1 MPDTRKVPTEDLQV
15 GMFVSQ
21 LDRPW
26 VGTPFPLQGFRI
38 ANRDEI
44 VQLQGYCK
52 YVMVDIEPA
61 AQAAELELPKTRGS
75 RKQLPV
81 ETIFFDRS
89 IKSYQDKTD
98 FMEEHSKASAVVA
111 ALTEDVEDM
120 YLKVTRDNKVNVVRL
135 KQSIDPMVGS
145 ISRNPDAC
153 VWVARLKRHDQYTY
167 ERALSAGIWAV
178 ALGRELGLPKQDLRS
193 LGVGGMLMD
202 VGMLRVDPELLGAQR
217 PLTAEETAAMRKH
230 IDYSLEIIQESG
242 IMNRDILD
250 MAAHHHERYNGSGYP
265 RGLAEDRIP
274 TFARIAGLVDAYGAL
289 TTDRDYAPAVSPAEA
304 MRILY
309 EERDIAFQAELV
321 EAFIRAVGIYPAGT
335 LVELS
340 DGSVAV
346 VVAEYRAHRLRPTVL
361 QVLDQKKRRLDKPQL
376 LKLQAATSGWLR
388 RPMPTIKR
396 ALEPGAFGVD
406 LQSLDLHRQFGI

>member
-89 IKSYQDKTD
+89 IKSYKDKTD

-309 EERDIAFQAELV
+309 EERDIGFQAELV

-361 QVLDQKKRRLDKPQL
+361 QVLDQKKQRLDKPQL

>member
-1 MPDTRKVPTEDLQV
+1 MLETRKVPVEDLQV

-21 LDRPW
+21 LDRSW
-26 VGTPFPLQGFRI
+26 LGTPFPLQGFRI
-38 ANRDEI
+38 ASKDEI
-44 VQLQGYCK
+44 LQLQRFCK
-52 YVMVDIEPA
+52 YVLVDTEQETAEP
-61 AQAAELELPKTRGS
+61 ELGLPRTRGS
-75 RKQLPV
+75 RKHLPV

-98 FMEEHSKASAVVA
+98 FMEEHSKASAVVT

-120 YLKVTRDNKVNVVRL
+120 YLKVTREHKVNVVRL

-153 VWVARLKRHDQYTY
+153 VWVARLKHHDQYTY
-167 ERALSAGIWAV
+167 ERALGSGIWAV

-202 VGMLRVDPELLGAQR
+202 VGMLRVDPDLLAAQR
-217 PLTAEETAAMRKH
+217 PLSGEEAAAVRKH
-230 IDYSLEIIQESG
+230 IDHSLDIIQSSG

-289 TTDRDYAPAVSPAEA
+289 TTDRGYAPAVSPAEA

-321 EAFIRAVGIYPAGT
+321 EAFIRTVGIYPAGT

-361 QVLDQKKRRLDKPQL
+361 TVLDQKKRPLEKPQL

-406 LQSLDLHRQFGI
+406 LSSLDLHRQFGI